1 MSMVWKG
8 VMPATTT
15 SFDKTLKVDYGF
27 VAEHGRWLID
37 SGCTGIVTPGS
48 LGEGATLSLTEK
60 IELIRTY
67 VRAVGDQAPVVAAVS
82 ALSTDEAV
90 TFAKQAADAGA
101 KGLMV
106 LPAYVYLGDW
116 RETKAHVSAIFKAT
130 SLSCM
135 LYNNPIAYITDF
147 LPEQIA
153 QLSAEHANLDA
164 VKESSGDVRRVTAIR
179 SLLGNRLAIFCGVDD
194 VIVEAVAAGA
204 TGWIAGLA
212 NALPRE
218 SVDLFNYAAQ
228 GQTEKAF
235 ALYRWFLPLLRMDVV
250 PKFVQLIK
258 LVQQEVGMGNAR
270 VRAPRL
276 ELIGTE
282 LEEALKITRHALAN
296 RTAETHEPALQNRG

>member
-1 MSMVWKG
+1 MRMTWKG

-15 SFDKTLKVDYGF
+15 CFDKSLKVDYGF

-37 SGCTGIVTPGS
+37 NGCSGIVTPGS
-48 LGEGATLSLTEK
+48 LGEGATLNLAEK
-60 IELIRTY
+60 VELIRTY
-67 VRAVGDQAPVVAAVS
+67 ARAIGDRAPVVAAVS
-82 ALSTDEAV
+82 ALSTEEAV

-101 KGLMV
+101 SGLMV
-106 LPAYVYLGDW
+106 LPAYIYLGDW
-116 RETKAHVSAIFKAT
+116 RETKEHVAAIFRAT

-147 LPEQIA
+147 LPEQM
-153 QLSAEHANLDA
+153 AELAGEHTNFHA

-179 SLLGNRLAIFCGVDD
+179 SLLGDRLAIFCGVDD
-194 VIVEAVAAGA
+194 VIVEAIAAGA
-204 TGWIAGLA
+204 VGWVAGLA

-218 SVDLFNYAAQ
+218 SVDLFNYAA
-228 GQTEKAF
+228 GGETEKAF

-258 LVQQEVGMGNAR
+258 LVQQEVGMGNVR

-276 ELIGTE
+276 ELVGAE
-282 LEEALKITRHALAN
+282 MEEALKITRHALTH
-296 RTAETHEPALQNRG
+296 RPTETQEAAYQNRG